1 MTELEVIGWREWV
14 GMPDLSVERIKAKV
28 DTGARTSSLHAF
40 DMERFTKRNRQW
52 ISFSIHPMQRDS
64 KQVIQCEF
72 PIHDLRT
79 VRSSNGRKELRPV
92 IRTRLHLNG
101 DDWLI
106 DLNLTSRDL
115 MGFRM
120 LLGREAVRNRF
131 AVNPGRSFLVR
142 ELVPRRRK
150 KRILKKRKTAK

>member
-1 MTELEVIGWREWV
+1 MKELEVIGWREWV
-14 GMPDLSVERIKAKV
+14 GLPDLAVERIKAKV

-40 DMERFTKRNRQW
+40 DMEHFSRRNQAW
-52 ISFSIHPMQRDS
+52 IHFSIHPMQRDS
-64 KQVIQCEF
+64 KQIIECEF

-92 IRTRLHLNG
+92 IRTHLHLNG

-120 LLGREAVRNRF
+120 LLGREAVRNRY

-142 ELVPRRRK
+142 ELVPRRLK
-150 KRILKKRKTAK
+150 KRSLKKRKISK

>member
-14 GMPDLSVERIKAKV
+14 GMPDLGVERIKAKV

-40 DMERFTKRNRQW
+40 DMERFAKRDRQW
-52 ISFSIHPMQRDS
+52 IRFSIHPMQRDS
-64 KQVIQCEF
+64 KQVIECEF
-72 PIHDLRT
+72 PIHDFRT

-92 IRTRLHLNG
+92 IRTHLHLNG
-101 DDWLI
+101 AAWLI
-106 DLNLTSRDL
+106 ELNLTSRDL

-131 AVNPGRSFLVR
+131 TVNPGRSFLFR
-142 ELVPRRRK
+142 ELVPRRK
-150 KRILKKRKTAK
+150 KKKSLKKRKMSQ